1 MSIITITTLVAKAPL
16 QPLLNFGKLNFP
28 NNEKRYFTGK
38 GAYKSV
44 MLAEVYFYT
53 NSSNQQKIKYKPIIR
68 TTPILGYQVEGQ
80 NFQLETGAVIKFGT
94 TWDSFIINPGA
105 YGMEFEEI
113 TKEEY
118 NTYVQRLNNMPSNG
132 NNMNYGGN
140 SFGSGSGS
148 SSRACPS
155 CRGTRNCNTCGGV
168 GKYWEEV
175 GQYTGNSYKK
185 KIDCPVCYGT
195 GKCGTCHGKGCL

>member
-1 MSIITITTLVAKAPL
+1 MSIITSTTLVAKAPL

-68 TTPILGYQVEGQ
+68 TTPILGCQVEGQ

-140 SFGSGSGS
+140 SLVVAQVLL
-148 SSRACPS
+148 REL
-155 CRGTRNCNTCGGV
+155 V
-168 GKYWEEV
+168 LVVEEQEIV
-175 GQYTGNSYKK
+175 ILVVELVN
-185 KIDCPVCYGT
+185 T
-195 GKCGTCHGKGCL
+195 GKKLGSIREILTRRK